1 MSFSY
6 TQTKVHNEV
15 VFCTVYDEEKKALI
29 EKHFLKNRISYYETW
44 EKVNFFLRL
53 LGKKQGCQIC
63 VNAMQVELAEEIFK
77 KLELTDGNGVSIEK
91 RPVEKTYF

>member
-6 TQTKVHNEV
+6 TQSKVHNEV
-15 VFCTVYDEEKKALI
+15 IFCTVYDEEKKTLI

-44 EKVNFFLRL
+44 EKVSFFLRL

-63 VNAMQVELAEEIFK
+63 VNAMQTELAEEIFRE
-77 KLELTDGNGVSIEK
+77 LELTDGDGLDLVK
-91 RPVEKTYF
+91 KPLEKTYF